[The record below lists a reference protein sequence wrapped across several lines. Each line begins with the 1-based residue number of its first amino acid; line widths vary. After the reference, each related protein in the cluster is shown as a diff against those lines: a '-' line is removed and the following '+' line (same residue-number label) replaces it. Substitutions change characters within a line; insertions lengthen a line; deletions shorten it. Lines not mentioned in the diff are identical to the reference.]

1 MGVPARTIQQE
12 TPYVGFFQLL
22 HHFWGIQAESAG
34 PQEVKAELPPEQMGL
49 RLGVGAQREELPLTF
64 SSQLCVS
71 LALRASAEPQSR
83 DASLSLQNKGSGKAV
98 ESRLA
103 IWCERHLLLI
113 RGPLSLPLGAS
124 VSVWKTFS

>member
-1 MGVPARTIQQE
+1 M
-12 TPYVGFFQLL
+12 
-22 HHFWGIQAESAG
+22 
-34 PQEVKAELPPEQMGL
+34 
-49 RLGVGAQREELPLTF
+49 GAQREELPLTF

-71 LALRASAEPQSR
+71 VAFRASAEPQSR

-103 IWCERHLLLI
+103 IRCERHLLVI